1 MKLIDLF
8 DKNKKRNVPK
18 NAFPYERDASNR
30 FQIYEVSKQRI
41 TPAIDK
47 YVDALEAASSKL
59 LQMRVML
66 YDSYLTT
73 LMVDSHVSSLLD
85 KRLENVTNKTL
96 VLVNENGEPIEDVGY
111 FLSSPKFRQFTEDII
126 LTKFWGFQLFEFD
139 KIRYKDKDWFDY
151 TVIPHKHINPY
162 RKEVLQHQ
170 TDDSGVS
177 FEDRDDCLFIGDPD
191 DLGLLSK
198 ITLLSLYR
206 RLGMFTYSKYLD
218 LASENFTTLKVRGY
232 SDDQN
237 MDRIAKAIENRAGGG
252 VLEIPDGMDLQM
264 DNQSSPSQNQ
274 LFENYMKM
282 IKEELAILILG
293 QTMTTVDGSSRSQ
306 AEVHQEEQRSKYS
319 SDEVYI
325 LDVLNY
331 DFVDYLKLWFP
342 NLSTNVEFKFVP
354 NSDDEIADKLRNYER
369 LRNLGVQF
377 SDEELRE
384 KFEKII

>member
-8 DKNKKRNVPK
+8 DNRKKNKTPQ
-18 NAFPYERDASNR
+18 NAFPYEKDASNR

-47 YVDALEAASSKL
+47 YVEALEAASSKL

-73 LMVDSHVSSLLD
+73 LMVDNHVTSLLD

-96 VLVNENGEPIEDVGY
+96 VLVNENDEPIEDVSY
-111 FLSSPKFRQFTEDII
+111 FLSSPKFRNFTEDII

-139 KIRYKDKDWFDY
+139 KIEYKGKDWFDY
-151 TVIPHKHINPY
+151 TVIPHKHVNPY
-162 RKEVLQHQ
+162 RKEVLQYQ
-170 TDDSGVS
+170 TDDTGVS
-177 FEDRDDCLFIGDPD
+177 FEDRDDCLFIGDAD

-198 ITLLSLYR
+198 VTLLSLYR
-206 RLGMFTYSKYLD
+206 RLGMFSYSKYLD
-218 LASENFTTLKVRGY
+218 LASENFTTLKVKGY
-232 SDDQN
+232 GDDEN
-237 MDRIAKAIENRAGGG
+237 MSQIAKSIENRSGGG
-252 VLEIPDGMDLQM
+252 LLEIPDGMDLQM
-264 DNQSSPSQNQ
+264 DNQSSQSQNQ

-282 IKEELAILILG
+282 IKEELTILILG
-293 QTMTTVDGSSRSQ
+293 QTMTTTDGSSRSQ

-331 DFVDYLKLWFP
+331 EFVDFLRLWFP
-342 NLSTNVEFKFVP
+342 QLTEDVEFKFMP
-354 NSDDEIADKLRNYER
+354 TSDDEIADKLRNYER
-369 LRNLGVQF
+369 LRKLGVQF
-377 SDEELRE
+377 TDEELRE
-384 KFEKII
+384 KFEKIL